1 MRHGSLFAPTA
12 AMTAGNLANVTNP
25 GKNGRWSRFARIGI
39 FMVTFAM
46 TLGLFAGTARASHY
60 AVGDIPT
67 LIPADDAAKLTKAG
81 VATTEDLLSKGGKAK
96 DRKALVKASG
106 LKANVVMDMVR
117 RADLLR
123 IKGVGPEMVLL
134 MEAAGVKTVADLAK
148 KEAPALTTAADA
160 ANKAKKITE
169 KPPTEPQFQD
179 WIDQAKKLP
188 AVVEGK

>member
-1 MRHGSLFAPTA
+1 MRHGFQFGPQ
-12 AMTAGNLANVTNP
+12 AGMLRTLT
-25 GKNGRWSRFARIGI
+25 R
-39 FMVTFAM
+39 
-46 TLGLFAGTARASHY
+46 LGLALGVTLALAFGPLSGSARASHY

-67 LIPADDAAKLTKAG
+67 LISADDAARLTKAG
-81 VATTEDLLSKGGKAK
+81 VATTEDLLAKGAKAK
-96 DRKALVKASG
+96 DRKALVKSSG
-106 LKANVVMDMVR
+106 LKAAAVTDMVR

-123 IKGVGPEMVLL
+123 IKGIGPEMVLL
-134 MEAAGVKTVADLAK
+134 LEASGVKTIAELAK